1 MTLIIINFTQL
12 KIKKMFLNINN
23 YNKKQLTNNN
33 TYYKAES
40 LLQNFRPLV
49 LTANENT
56 FNNIVIN
63 NKENVFVYFYSP
75 FSSLSKRFSSLL
87 KNLAKNLI

>member
-23 YNKKQLTNNN
+23 YNKKQLTNND
-33 TYYKAES
+33 TYYKVES

-49 LTANENT
+49 LTANEN
-56 FNNIVIN
+56 ILMI
-63 NKENVFVYFYSP
+63 
-75 FSSLSKRFSSLL
+75 
-87 KNLAKNLI
+87 

>member
-23 YNKKQLTNNN
+23 YNKKQLTNND
-33 TYYKAES
+33 TYYKVEP

-56 FNNIVIN
+56 FIDIVIN
-63 NKENVFVYFYSP
+63 NNENVFVYFYFP
-75 FSSLSKRFSSLL
+75 FSSLSKRFS
-87 KNLAKNLI
+87 IFV